1 MPIYEYTC
9 QDCGGSFETIRAMK
23 DADAEL
29 ACTHCQS
36 HHIKR
41 NLSLFNAASGGIAL
55 TTSNS
60 SCGGCAGGSCSSC
73 GAN

>member
-36 HHIKR
+36 HHVRR
-41 NLSLFNAASGGIAL
+41 NLFLFNAASGGKSI
-55 TTSNS
+55 TSSGGCS
-60 SCGGCAGGSCSSC
+60 SCAGGSCSSC
-73 GAN
+73 GVN